1 MSDMTGAR
9 QMQEMLDIDVEPVLE
24 VVPGGL
30 IGPCALED
38 DDFPFEAISD
48 IAEVESWRK
57 EINRPVYHIHKWW
70 AQRLGSVFRAIVLG
84 ALAPSGT
91 DIMKNFHKPVR
102 VNDATVFD
110 PFMGS
115 GTTIGEAAKLGAR
128 AIGRDI
134 NPVAHFLVRNA
145 LAHHDRASVLRRFGE
160 IERDVAGILRSH
172 YKTTLPDG
180 TRADVLY
187 YFWVKQVECPE
198 CETLV
203 DLFSSRIFAKHA
215 YPSKH
220 PQAKALCPHCGAVN
234 SIRYDAER
242 ARCSSCDAGFDLRRG
257 PAKGQ
262 NATCPGC
269 DHGFSIAKT
278 VRQQGAPPKHRLYA
292 KLVLTPAGRKEYVVA
307 TDVDLEAYGRAER
320 ELERR
325 SRALSSGAC
334 PLDDCPSGAFPAD
347 GRAERELERRLRAL
361 SLPVHW
367 TIVPRAPFRRMDVP
381 RESWSAGCTLFPR
394 VPVHWTIV
402 PRALFHRRS
411 HDCPSGISPSNTF
424 RSDAVP
430 SGAFPVVEIEP
441 GHNTNQVL
449 GYNYRFW
456 HEMFN
461 ARQLLCLSI
470 LAERIR
476 KVPEPELRELF
487 TCLFSG
493 ALEFNNMF
501 ASYKGEGTGAVRHM
515 FAHHILKPERVPLEA
530 NVWGTPKS
538 SGSFMTMFE
547 GRIRRALDYADNP
560 FELRVR
566 GRAGE
571 RKTTEKIYGLSA
583 PLAFD
588 VADDFQSFKKG
599 KQVYLSCGDSSET
612 DIEDGAVDAII
623 TDPPFFDNVHYSQLA
638 DFFHVWQRFILG
650 ETGARA
656 LHTTRSPAEV
666 QNSDASAFTERLGA
680 VWSEC
685 YRVLSDDGVLAFT
698 YHHSR
703 SDGWSSVLHAL
714 MKAGFGISAT
724 FPIKAEMSVAM
735 PKLQAREPID
745 IDIVLVCRKRAS
757 LAKYK
762 WNGDL
767 WGTIVPK
774 ATGQVVRLRESGRKL
789 SRNDVRIIV
798 MAQLIRQLSRS
809 HTLESALALL
819 EASDREIESAI
830 KSIHVVDAVTR
841 VVDGKV

>member
-1 MSDMTGAR
+1 
-9 QMQEMLDIDVEPVLE
+9 
-24 VVPGGL
+24 
-30 IGPCALED
+30 
-38 DDFPFEAISD
+38 
-48 IAEVESWRK
+48 
-57 EINRPVYHIHKWW
+57 
-70 AQRLGSVFRAIVLG
+70 
-84 ALAPSGT
+84 
-91 DIMKNFHKPVR
+91 MKNFHKPVR

-160 IERDVAGILRSH
+160 IERDVAGIMRSH

-234 SIRYDAER
+234 SIRYDADR
-242 ARCSSCDAGFDLRRG
+242 ARCSSCDAGFDPRRG

-269 DHGFSIAKT
+269 DHSFSIAKT

-292 KLVLTPAGRKEYVVA
+292 KLVLTPAGRKEYVAA

-320 ELERR
+320 ELECR
-325 SRALSSGAC
+325 SRALSSGAG

-347 GRAERELERRLRAL
+347 GRAKRELERRSRAF
-361 SLPVHW
+361 SSGADPSDA
-367 TIVPRAPFRRMDVP
+367 VPSD
-381 RESWSAGCTLFPR
+381 
-394 VPVHWTIV
+394 
-402 PRALFHRRS
+402 
-411 HDCPSGISPSNTF
+411 DCPSGISPSNTF
-424 RSDAVP
+424 RSDAVQ
-430 SGAFPVVEIEP
+430 SGTFPVVEIEP

-530 NVWGTPKS
+530 NVLGTPKS

-566 GRAGE
+566 GKAGE

-638 DFFHVWQRFILG
+638 DFFHVWQRFVLG
-650 ETGARA
+650 EAGARA

-714 MKAGFGISAT
+714 MKAGFGISAA

-745 IDIVLVCRKRAS
+745 LDIVLVYRKRAS
-757 LAKYK
+757 LSKYK

-774 ATGQVVRLRESGRKL
+774 ATGQVVRFREAGRKL
-789 SRNDVRIIV
+789 SRNDVRVIV
-798 MAQLIRQLSRS
+798 MAQLIRQISRS
-809 HTLESALALL
+809 HSLESALVLL

-830 KSIHVVDAVTR
+830 ESIHVADDKTR
-841 VVDGKV
+841 VAGEKTAGGES

>member
-1 MSDMTGAR
+1 MSDMIRAR
-9 QMQEMLDIDVEPVLE
+9 QMQEMLDIDVEPRLE

-30 IGPCALED
+30 VGPCALED
-38 DDFPFEAISD
+38 DDFSFEAISD
-48 IAEVESWRK
+48 IAEVENWRK
-57 EINRPVYHIHKWW
+57 EINRPIYHIHKWW

-102 VNDATVFD
+102 VKTATVFD

-115 GTTIGEAAKLGAR
+115 GTTIGEAARLGAR

-145 LAHHDRASVLRRFGE
+145 LAHHDRASVLRAFGE
-160 IERDVAGILRSH
+160 IKRDVAGIMRSH

-180 TRADVLY
+180 TQADVLY

-198 CETLV
+198 CEIRV

-215 YPSKH
+215 YPGKH

-242 ARCSSCDAGFDLRRG
+242 ARCSSCDAGFDPRRG
-257 PAKGQ
+257 PTKGQ
-262 NATCPGC
+262 HATCPGR
-269 DHGFSIAKT
+269 DHSFSIAKT
-278 VRQQGAPPKHRLYA
+278 LRRQQAPPKHRLDI
-292 KLVLTPAGRKEYVVA
+292 KLVLTPAGKKEYVAA
-307 TDVDLEAYGRAER
+307 TDRDLEAYGRAER

-325 SRALSSGAC
+325 SHTFSARAVPA
-334 PLDDCPSGAFPAD
+334 DDCP
-347 GRAERELERRLRAL
+347 L
-361 SLPVHW
+361 
-367 TIVPRAPFRRMDVP
+367 
-381 RESWSAGCTLFPR
+381 
-394 VPVHWTIV
+394 
-402 PRALFHRRS
+402 
-411 HDCPSGISPSNTF
+411 GISPSNTF

-430 SGAFPVVEIEP
+430 SGAFPVVEIESR
-441 GHNTNQVL
+441 HNTNQML

-566 GRAGE
+566 GKAGE

-588 VADDFQSFKKG
+588 VADDFESFKNG

-623 TDPPFFDNVHYSQLA
+623 TDPPFFDNVH
-638 DFFHVWQRFILG
+638 
-650 ETGARA
+650 
-656 LHTTRSPAEV
+656 
-666 QNSDASAFTERLGA
+666 
-680 VWSEC
+680 
-685 YRVLSDDGVLAFT
+685 
-698 YHHSR
+698 HSR
-703 SDGWSSVLHAL
+703 SDGWSSVLHAP
-714 MKAGFGISAT
+714 MKAGFAQRRVSGQSGNVSCDA
-724 FPIKAEMSVAM
+724 KAS
-735 PKLQAREPID
+735 
-745 IDIVLVCRKRAS
+745 S
-757 LAKYK
+757 
-762 WNGDL
+762 
-767 WGTIVPK
+767 
-774 ATGQVVRLRESGRKL
+774 
-789 SRNDVRIIV
+789 
-798 MAQLIRQLSRS
+798 
-809 HTLESALALL
+809 
-819 EASDREIESAI
+819 
-830 KSIHVVDAVTR
+830 
-841 VVDGKV
+841 